1 MRNFLAG
8 EEVLPHLKLHKK
20 YLNSCEGKE
29 FARRKL
35 LFKGFSESSFK
46 LLKSLYCILIFIS
59 LLGKKRLEGNVVR
72 V

>member
-8 EEVLPHLKLHKK
+8 EGGLSPLKLHKK

-46 LLKSLYCILIFIS
+46 FLKSLYCILIFIS
-59 LLGKKRLEGNVVR
+59 LLGKKRLEGSVVR